1 MNCPTWTHVLLSPP
15 TALRLHGDT
24 IVLQHHRGPA
34 AAVLGQRSQV
44 LRPAQRPWRH
54 RPASGNVPLTCVCL
68 VWSLSFVRGD
78 SDVPI
83 RSDLGPSRSNAL
95 PVRRLSRPGPGC
107 RSGRALTDTS
117 ALLQAA
123 NSYLRDQWFHSLQWK
138 VSSLSSAR
146 PSSPDRPCRDP
157 CCLLQKKIYKYR
169 KVLNNPSRWDVVLK
183 EIRALVDM
191 ALSSPLQD
199 DSIHQAPLHIIS
211 TLLAE
216 VAHANSWLSLAVVV
230 VDL

>member
-1 MNCPTWTHVLLSPP
+1 M
-15 TALRLHGDT
+15 
-24 IVLQHHRGPA
+24 
-34 AAVLGQRSQV
+34 
-44 LRPAQRPWRH
+44 
-54 RPASGNVPLTCVCL
+54 
-68 VWSLSFVRGD
+68 
-78 SDVPI
+78 
-83 RSDLGPSRSNAL
+83 
-95 PVRRLSRPGPGC
+95 
-107 RSGRALTDTS
+107 
-117 ALLQAA
+117 LQAA

-138 VSSLSSAR
+138 VSSSSSAR
-146 PSSPDRPCRDP
+146 RSSPDPVVSL

-216 VAHANSWLSLAVVV
+216 VAHANTWLSLAVVV
-230 VDL
+230 VVTFDL